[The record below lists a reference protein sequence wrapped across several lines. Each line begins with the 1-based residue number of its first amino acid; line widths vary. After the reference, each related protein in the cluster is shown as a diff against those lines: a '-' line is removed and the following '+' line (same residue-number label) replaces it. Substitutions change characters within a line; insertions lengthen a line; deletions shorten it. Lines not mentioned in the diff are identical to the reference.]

1 MRIREEVT
9 YCDECREVIPK
20 FKKKDKKEILEI
32 QKEYRRLGIDLCDS
46 CAENIKI
53 KEKNNFK
60 MKG

>member
-32 QKEYRRLGIDLCDS
+32 QKEYQRLVQLPY
-46 CAENIKI
+46 
-53 KEKNNFK
+53 
-60 MKG
+60 